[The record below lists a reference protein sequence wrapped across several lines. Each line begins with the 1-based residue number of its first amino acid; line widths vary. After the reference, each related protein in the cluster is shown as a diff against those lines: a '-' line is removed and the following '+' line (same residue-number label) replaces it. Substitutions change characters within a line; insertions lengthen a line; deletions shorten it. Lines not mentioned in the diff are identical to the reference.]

1 MFDFD
6 DFHGDVPGS
15 DGFEVFIFGNDT
27 DRVVA
32 LGLAGMAAV
41 GGIVGKVADLLAR
54 GTVAL
59 VAVMRIRVVAFGV
72 DSTRESA
79 LGGANFFLAAARDVL
94 GGAGTS
100 TLDGGFLVARIARS
114 VVAKGR
120 ALVFAAG

>member
-1 MFDFD
+1 
-6 DFHGDVPGS
+6 
-15 DGFEVFIFGNDT
+15 
-27 DRVVA
+27 
-32 LGLAGMAAV
+32 
-41 GGIVGKVADLLAR
+41 
-54 GTVAL
+54 
-59 VAVMRIRVVAFGV
+59 MRIRVVAFRV

-79 LGGANFFLAAARDVL
+79 LGSANLFLAATRDFL